1 MLRWVGINLKGFMPS
16 RVVDHDND
24 SELKYSREQGYF
36 DKSIG
41 IRFAIGILFVI
52 SLFFILHFREERV
65 EVLELNS
72 VAPGYVVAQVD
83 FEFFDDEATI
93 IKKQEAVRDVGKIY
107 QIPDKTIWQKRTE
120 FESMLTQ
127 NQDWRRR
134 FPNVTFEELYSA
146 ADTLSKVI
154 YQLRFTDLRTLQKL
168 RQNSLASANFL
179 IFTPPSTND
188 PVVLPRQIWAQ
199 IQSLALPKDV
209 LPPDVAAFVIEQF
222 ASKTWEFSED
232 IPTQRN
238 LRRKIQSNVRDV
250 VSKVSAGSRIID
262 QGEKVTTRHIAMLQS
277 MKNALREQRNL
288 WHPLTVLG
296 SFLLTLILTGV
307 CLVYFKQMHKD
318 LLNSNRK
325 LFLLVSIIILTFII
339 AKLTEY
345 LLLSSKTNLV
355 EVVRYPLFVP
365 FAAILL
371 GSLMNF
377 SIAIFAVAF
386 LSIVLTIS
394 LPFEYQGFLI
404 LNLSAAMVAI
414 LSIAN
419 LQRRKEIFGVCGK
432 AWLICIALIFSLS
445 FYNNTLWNISILA
458 DIISTGVF
466 LLFTA
471 VLVVGML
478 PIFESVFRIM
488 TDVTLMEYMDPSNDL
503 LRRLTIEAP
512 GTYQHSVVVGNI
524 AESAAAAIGANALFC
539 RVATLYHDVGKIVTS
554 QYFTENQQGGMNMH
568 QLLTPKESA
577 QVIMAHVSE
586 GVALA
591 RKAGLPEPFIDIIKE
606 HHGTT
611 LVYYFYRKQLEM
623 MGGEKS
629 LVDEKE
635 FRYSGPKPRSKES
648 AIIMIADSLEATSR
662 SLDDF
667 TEAEIDKAAIELIR
681 EKAEDGQFDECL
693 LTFEELAIVR
703 KTLVKILYTS
713 SHRRI
718 KYPKRV
724 EIKREEA

>member
-1 MLRWVGINLKGFMPS
+1 MPF
-16 RVVDHDND
+16 RKAEIDND
-24 SELKYSREQGYF
+24 SELKHSREQGYF
-36 DKSIG
+36 DKSPG
-41 IRFAIGILFVI
+41 IRFAIGLLFVI
-52 SLFFILHFREERV
+52 ALFLMLHFRQERV

-83 FEFFDDEATI
+83 FEFHDDEATI

-107 QIPDKTIWQKRTE
+107 LIPDKIIWQRRSE
-120 FESMLTQ
+120 FETTLTQ
-127 NQDWRRR
+127 NEDWRRR

-168 RQNSLASANFL
+168 RQNSLASPNFL
-179 IFTPPSTND
+179 IYTPPASSEQAM
-188 PVVLPRQIWAQ
+188 LPRQIWAQ
-199 IQSLALPKDV
+199 IQTLALPKDV
-209 LPPDVAAFVIEQF
+209 LPPEVAAFMIENF
-222 ASKTWEFSED
+222 ASKTWEFTED

-238 LRRKIQSNVRDV
+238 LRRLIQNKVKDV
-250 VSKVSAGSRIID
+250 NSKVSAGSRIID
-262 QGEKVTTRHIAMLQS
+262 QGEKVTTRHVAMLQA
-277 MKNALREQRNL
+277 MKQAISDQRYL

-296 SFLLTLILTGV
+296 SLLLSLLITGICIV
-307 CLVYFKQMHKD
+307 FFRQTHPD
-318 LLNSNRK
+318 LMQSNRK
-325 LFLLVSIIILTFII
+325 LFLLVAVVILVFII

-345 LLLSSKTNLV
+345 LLLSSKTNLI

-365 FAAILL
+365 FAGILL
-371 GSLMNF
+371 GSLMSF
-377 SIAIFAVAF
+377 GIATFTVAF
-386 LSIVLTIS
+386 LSIVLTLAS
-394 LPFEYQGFLI
+394 PYEYQGFLI
-404 LNLSAAMVAI
+404 LNLIAGMVVL
-414 LSIAN
+414 LSLAN

-432 AWLICIALIFSLS
+432 AWLACIAVIFALS
-445 FYNNTLWNISILA
+445 FYNNTLWNIGIVA

-471 VLVVGML
+471 VVVVGLL

-488 TDVTLMEYMDPSNDL
+488 TDVTLMEYMDPSNEV

-539 RVATLYHDVGKIVTS
+539 RVATLYHDIGKIVTS
-554 QYFTENQQGGMNMH
+554 QYFTENQQGGMNVH

-586 GVALA
+586 GVALG

-623 MGGEKS
+623 MGGEKA
-629 LVDEKE
+629 LVDENE

-648 AIIMIADSLEATSR
+648 VIIMIADTLEAASR
-662 SLDDF
+662 SLDEF
-667 TEAEIDKAAIELIR
+667 TEEEIERVAKELIR
-681 EKAEDGQFDECL
+681 EKAEDGQFDESL
-693 LTFEELAIVR
+693 ITFEELAIVR
-703 KTLVKILYTS
+703 KTLVKTLYAS

-718 KYPKRV
+718 KYPKRADLKK
-724 EIKREEA
+724 ETDSS

>member
-1 MLRWVGINLKGFMPS
+1 MPLRRAYNE
-16 RVVDHDND
+16 ND

-41 IRFAIGILFVI
+41 IRIAIGLLFVVA
-52 SLFFILHFREERV
+52 LFCILHFREERV

-72 VAPGYVVAQVD
+72 IAPGYVVAQVD
-83 FEFFDDEATI
+83 FEFHDDEATL
-93 IKKQEAVRDVGKIY
+93 IKKQEAVRDVGKIFH
-107 QIPDKTIWQKRTE
+107 ISDKTIWQKRSE
-120 FESMLTQ
+120 FENALTQ
-127 NQDWRRR
+127 NQEWRRR
-134 FPNVTFEELYSA
+134 FPNVTYEELYSA

-168 RQNSLASANFL
+168 RQNNLASANFL
-179 IFTPPSTND
+179 IYTPATTD
-188 PVVLPRQIWAQ
+188 EPVMLPRQIWAQ
-199 IQSLALPKDV
+199 IQTLALPKDV
-209 LPPDVAAFVIEQF
+209 LPPEVGSFVIENF
-222 ASKTWEFSED
+222 ANKDWDFSED

-238 LRRKIQSNVRDV
+238 LRRQIQAKVKDV
-250 VSKVSAGSRIID
+250 NSKVSAGNRIID
-262 QGEKVTTRHIAMLQS
+262 QGEKVTTRHIAMLQA
-277 MKNALREQRNL
+277 MKQALSDQRYL

-296 SFLLTLILTGV
+296 SLLLTLLLTGI
-307 CLVYFKQMHKD
+307 CIVYFQQTHRD
-318 LLNSNRK
+318 LLQSNRK
-325 LFLLVSIIILTFII
+325 LFLLVVIIISVFII

-345 LLLSSKTNLV
+345 LLLSSKTNLI

-377 SIAIFAVAF
+377 SIATFAVAF
-386 LSIVLTIS
+386 LTIVLTLS
-394 LPFEYQGFLI
+394 LPFEYQGFMV
-404 LNLSAAMVAI
+404 LNLAAGMVAI
-414 LSIAN
+414 LSLAN

-445 FYNNTLWNISILA
+445 FYNNTLWNIGILA

-488 TDVTLMEYMDPSNDL
+488 TDVTLMEYMDPNNDL
-503 LRRLTIEAP
+503 LRRLTLEAP

-524 AESAAAAIGANALFC
+524 SESAAAAIGANALFC
-539 RVATLYHDVGKIVTS
+539 RVATLYHDIGKIVTS

-577 QVIMAHVSE
+577 HVIMAHVSE

-591 RKAGLPEPFIDIIKE
+591 RKAGLPEPFIDVIKE

-629 LVDEKE
+629 LVDQNEY
-635 FRYSGPKPRSKES
+635 RYSGPKPRSKES
-648 AIIMIADSLEATSR
+648 VIIMIADTLEAASR
-662 SLDDF
+662 SLDEF
-667 TEAEIDKAAIELIR
+667 TEEEIDKAAIELIR
-681 EKAEDGQFDECL
+681 EKAEDGQFDESL
-693 LTFEELAIVR
+693 ITFEELAVVR
-703 KTLVKILYTS
+703 KTLVKTLYAS

-718 KYPKRV
+718 KYPKRTT
-724 EIKREEA
+724 ELKKTGDSS